1 MTLPQ
6 LERFVQSINTI
17 RGCKTPNCAGALV
30 PVAVKSRG
38 LGGALSITFTCNGCA
53 SQWALFDTCAKDQLS
68 SGYTSDISVCVQV
81 AFILAGSTH
90 ATYYKTLQH
99 ALGIK
104 AVSMGTFL
112 HTIERMHPV
121 VKAMLDALCEAAKQ
135 EMRDKKEDEL
145 GSWKRAVTTA
155 DGTWQTR
162 GWHSKNATFTIRNY
176 FNGALLYYHHLCQKG
191 SDKVIQQPL
200 YGGTSKGA
208 EGFAARITFQI
219 AKEEGMQ
226 IAVHWQDADSSSAKV
241 VSKIFPTAQIMICGG
256 HAGRAHKNILEK
268 RQKLTCFTEH
278 QITKYKDTFP
288 AVVREGW
295 QRCKCQG
302 NHSAGCGCLSEAFI
316 AKAHTNFSSILM
328 EAQSQEEFVR
338 RLKALPKHARDEH
351 QWDGG
356 QCDFHPLYTCTC
368 GTCESKD
375 QLACKGKK
383 YETRV
388 KLTCKFHALVYEIE
402 CHERAGQAGKLVHPI
417 LKRGHSNAVEASHN
431 VLIRFRSKDIALER
445 LHYNVS
451 TNLGL
456 LQANLTYMHAKL
468 GTSYHWIPELYQRMQ
483 LPVFEGVVEALERH
497 NVRRKKDLDKAKTTP
512 VKKRRIELKKRR
524 VHEGFERSNWSRKHG
539 RDTYGD
545 DNDAASELE
554 EDTSSKRVTR
564 AKRKPTGSKQDKGKT
579 RARKPCSACGLS
591 THQRSSHKD
600 CPLNQ
605 RKGAVAKGAFKSV
618 VPVLE
623 KTPESDLDGTSALS
637 NDAMSDVDSVQDASS
652 DMFVSG
658 SDTELDDMC
667 TCSRDGRAHERYC
680 PMSSRK
686 RYYEHA
692 PASPPNMSDNTAV
705 ASARGD
711 ELELASAASDKITV
725 HVPPSKKRKL
735 PMKVGDYVCV
745 HSGTLATSH
754 VPCRIVGICDGRYQ
768 LYCAKGVINTSFS
781 CTEVTPLTSCASIP
795 LDKWR
800 QSPRVSLR
808 SVASNPEVTEHC
820 ECTVP
825 RCSESTVISS
835 GAEDEEMVRDVWINN
850 YVYILTHDERE
861 LIVCPTGWLTDKII
875 AAAQMLMLQH
885 FPHMAGLQPPT
896 LQKVFAFQVHSGEFV
911 QIIHVRHSHWCVVS
925 TVDCDSGVVNVYDSL
940 YKSVSAITIRL
951 IASMVSST
959 ASKLVIRMMDVEKQS
974 NGSDCGVLAIAYA
987 FDLCSGF
994 NPCTVKFDPKRI
1006 RHHLVTCLESGHCVR
1021 FPVLGE
1027 RRSTPVRSTK
1037 TVELHC
1043 TCRMPEEKGDEMAEC
1058 DSCHVWYHRHC
1069 MDIPSDVFGEAD
1081 THWEC
1086 KACAAA
1092 NTR

>member
-6 LERFVQSINTI
+6 LEKFVQSVNTI

-53 SQWALFDTCAKDQLS
+53 SQWALFDTCAKYQLR
-68 SGYTSDISVCVQV
+68 SGYVSDISVCVQV
-81 AFILAGSTH
+81 AFLIAGNTH

-104 AVSMGTFL
+104 AVGMRTFL

-135 EMRDKKEDEL
+135 DMKDKKEDEL

-176 FNGALLYYHHLCQKG
+176 LNGALLYYHHLCQKG

-208 EGFAARITFQI
+208 EGHAARITFQV

-241 VSKIFPTAQIMICGG
+241 VNDIFPNAQIMICGG
-256 HAGRAHKNILEK
+256 HAGRAHKKILEK
-268 RQKLTCFTEH
+268 RQKIKAFTNY

-295 QRCKCQG
+295 QKCKCQG
-302 NHSAGCGCLSEAFI
+302 NHSAGCGCLSDAFI
-316 AKAHTNFSSILM
+316 AKAHTNFTSILM

-338 RLKALPKHARDEH
+338 RLMALPKHARDEH

-356 QCDFHPLYTCTC
+356 QCDFHPLYTCSC
-368 GTCESKD
+368 GTCENTD

-383 YETRV
+383 YETRM

-402 CHERAGQAGKLVHPI
+402 CHERAGQAGKLIHPI
-417 LKRGHSNAVEASHN
+417 LKRGHSNACEASHN
-431 VLIRFRSKDIALER
+431 VLIRFRSKAIALER
-445 LHYNVS
+445 LHYTLS

-497 NVRRKKDLDKAKTTP
+497 NVKRKKDLDRIKTTP

-524 VHEGFERSNWSRKHG
+524 VREGFERSKWSRKHG

-554 EDTSSKRVTR
+554 EDTSSKRGTQG
-564 AKRKPTGSKQDKGKT
+564 KRKPTGSKQDKGKP
-579 RARKPCSACGLS
+579 RARKPCSACGSS

-600 CPLNQ
+600 CPFNQ
-605 RKGAVAKGAFKSV
+605 RKGTVVKGAFKSV
-618 VPVLE
+618 MSVLE
-623 KTPESDLDGTSALS
+623 KTPESDLDSTSAI
-637 NDAMSDVDSVQDASS
+637 AVSDVDSVQDASS

-658 SDTELDDMC
+658 SDTEFDDMC
-667 TCSRDGRAHERYC
+667 TCDGRAHKRDC
-680 PMSSRK
+680 PMSSRQ
-686 RYYEHA
+686 RYREHA
-692 PASPPNMSDNTAV
+692 PASPPNMSHNTALS
-705 ASARGD
+705 SARGD
-711 ELELASAASDKITV
+711 ELELASATSDKITV
-725 HVPPSKKRKL
+725 HVPPSKMRKL

-745 HSGTLATSH
+745 HSSTLATSH

-820 ECTVP
+820 ECAAP
-825 RCSESTVISS
+825 LCSESIVISS
-835 GAEDEEMVRDVWINN
+835 GAEDGAMVRDVWINN
-850 YVYILTHDERE
+850 YVYSLTHDERE

-911 QIIHVRHSHWCVVS
+911 QIIHVRHNHWCVVS
-925 TVDCDSGVVNVYDSL
+925 TVDCVSGVVNVYDSL

-951 IASMVSST
+951 IATMVCST
-959 ASKLVIRMMDVEKQS
+959 ASKLCIRMMDVEKQS

-987 FDLCSGF
+987 FDLCSGL
-994 NPCTVKFDPKRI
+994 NPCTVQFDPKRI

-1027 RRSTPVRSTK
+1027 RRSTPARSTK

-1069 MDIPSDVFGEAD
+1069 MDIPSDVFEGEAD

-1092 NTR
+1092 TTQ